1 MSCAH
6 VAGESN
12 VTKNNSVDFKSA
24 SLFIPWKHTWAH
36 TSWSRFDSHH
46 TNLRDN
52 PTKFKYFK
60 RGQRR
65 LLFVMMVLTCSILI
79 DREPSFSLLI
89 LTYYFRKS
97 ISLHLLSI
105 CMCVCSLS
113 IACMIVMIRRWESAF
128 PPPPVC
134 CVDDGRATTHFPGGS
149 AHLLGWW
156 AKRAAF
162 LLLSN

>member
-128 PPPPVC
+128 PPPSRMLC
-134 CVDDGRATTHFPGGS
+134 WWWTCDDSLSRWFCPPFGVMSEKSCILATF
-149 AHLLGWW
+149 
-156 AKRAAF
+156 
-162 LLLSN
+162 